1 MSLGI
6 FAPWVVQVGRAYSTR
21 SKFAGL
27 LSAMYRYFAYV
38 CLKLKDLLILVQI
51 LERQLL
57 FLRLTMDISFSS
69 AEYLEI
75 QDYLVMVK
83 CLKGQI
89 GATVGVAQNS
99 AC

>member
-1 MSLGI
+1 
-6 FAPWVVQVGRAYSTR
+6 
-21 SKFAGL
+21 
-27 LSAMYRYFAYV
+27 MYRYFAYV
-38 CLKLKDLLILVQI
+38 RFKLKELLVLVRI

-57 FLRLTMDISFSS
+57 FLHLTLDISFSS
-69 AEYLEI
+69 AEYLKI

-89 GATVGVAQNS
+89 GAIVGVARNS

>member
-1 MSLGI
+1 MTLGI
-6 FAPWVVQVGRAYSTR
+6 FATWVVQVGGAYSTR

-27 LSAMYRYFAYV
+27 LPAMYRYLAYV
-38 CLKLKDLLILVQI
+38 RLKLKDLLILAQI
-51 LERQLL
+51 SERQLL
-57 FLRLTMDISFSS
+57 FLRLTLHISFSS

-75 QDYLVMVK
+75 RDYLVMVK

-89 GATVGVAQNS
+89 GAIVGVARNS

>member
-6 FAPWVVQVGRAYSTR
+6 FATWVVQVGGAYSTR

-27 LSAMYRYFAYV
+27 LSATYRYFAYV
-38 CLKLKDLLILVQI
+38 RLKLKDLLILVRI
-51 LERQLL
+51 LERRFL
-57 FLRLTMDISFSS
+57 FLHLTLDISFSS

-75 QDYLVMVK
+75 RDYLVMAT
-83 CLKGQI
+83 CLKGRL
-89 GATVGVAQNS
+89 GAIVGVTRNS